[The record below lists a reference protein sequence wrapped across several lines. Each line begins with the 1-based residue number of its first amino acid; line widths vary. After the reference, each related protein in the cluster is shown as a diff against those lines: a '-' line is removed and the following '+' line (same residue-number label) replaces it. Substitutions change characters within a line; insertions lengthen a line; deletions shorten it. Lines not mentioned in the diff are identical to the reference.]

1 MKCAEIH
8 KRLKSYLDGQLPGH
22 EAEEIRQHISDCQS
36 CSREAALLSRT
47 WELLLELPD
56 APAAPDLVP
65 ATLSHLQAES
75 QESLFDKIFRR
86 FIALPVPAA
95 ATAALIVGLFIGA
108 QLGTVI
114 SDMNV
119 DIKDA
124 EDPLYLDIFHELPS
138 QTIGNAY
145 IALNYP
151 QEDEDL

>member
-1 MKCAEIH
+1 MKCANIQ
-8 KRLKSYLDGQLPGH
+8 KRLKFYLDGQLNGR
-22 EAEEIRQHISDCQS
+22 ESENIRQHIINCNS
-36 CSREAALLSRT
+36 CSKEAQLLSRT

-75 QESLFDKIFRR
+75 RESLFAKIFRR
-86 FIALPVPAA
+86 VIATPVPAA
-95 ATAALIVGLFIGA
+95 ATVALILGLFIGA

-114 SDMNV
+114 SGMNV
-119 DIKDA
+119 DIEDA

-145 IALNYP
+145 IAINYP

>member
-8 KRLKSYLDGQLPGH
+8 KRLKLYLDGQLPGP
-22 EAEEIRQHISDCQS
+22 EAEKIRQHINGCQP

-65 ATLSHLQAES
+65 ATLSRLQAES
-75 QESLFDKIFRR
+75 QESLFDRIFRR
-86 FIALPVPAA
+86 LIAIPVPAA
-95 ATAALIVGLFIGA
+95 ATVALIVGLFIGA

-114 SDMNV
+114 SDIDV

-145 IALNYP
+145 IAINYP

>member
-8 KRLKSYLDGQLPGH
+8 KRLKSYLDGQLPGY
-22 EAEEIRQHISDCQS
+22 EAEKIRQHINDCQS

-86 FIALPVPAA
+86 FIALPVPAV
-95 ATAALIVGLFIGA
+95 ATAALILGLFIGA

-114 SDMNV
+114 SGMNV

-124 EDPLYLDIFHELPS
+124 EDPLHLDIFHELPS